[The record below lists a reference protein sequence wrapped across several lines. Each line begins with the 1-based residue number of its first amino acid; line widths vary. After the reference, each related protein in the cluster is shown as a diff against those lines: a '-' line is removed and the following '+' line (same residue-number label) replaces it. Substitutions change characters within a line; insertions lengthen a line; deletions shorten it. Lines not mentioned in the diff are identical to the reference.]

1 MENLN
6 LNKDTLMKLW
16 QMSVDTMTQD
26 VAHEA
31 SETPL
36 INSYSIQLPSFIN
49 EPLLST
55 IQLFKLQGDK
65 PKLSVIIGSYIEYAS
80 TDITDDEFVELSRM
94 FIEKNDSIELGI
106 RSELIKKAEKNLE
119 MLIQNI

>member
-1 MENLN
+1 MENTN
-6 LNKDTLMKLW
+6 LDKEKLIKLW
-16 QMSVDTMTQD
+16 DLSIQTMNQD
-26 VAHEA
+26 VAHDA

-49 EPLLST
+49 EPLLSN

-65 PKLSVIIGSYIEYAS
+65 PKLSIIVGSYIEYAS
-80 TDITDDEFVELSRM
+80 ADITDEEFIELSKK
-94 FIEKNDSIELGI
+94 FLEKNDSIELEI
-106 RSELIKKAEKNLE
+106 RNELIKKAEKNLE